1 MYDNLLEVEKNKNIL
16 ISYVQVTRG
25 RVLNLFRDCMEAM
38 FSKISQKV
46 LFIFENFNIDL
57 LNPNKQKK
65 KKKKSNVWRIYV
77 QRFSEPK
84 EKHPTVPL

>member
-65 KKKKSNVWRIYV
+65 KKKKSNV
-77 QRFSEPK
+77 
-84 EKHPTVPL
+84 